1 MYILKKKSIFPL
13 IILFI
18 LSLVLHSFY
27 NFGIDDNYFATYF
40 NQLFVLN
47 NSNFLIMRFNTW
59 SSRIFIEFFL
69 SILAKFPVIWMVL
82 DSVIITIISVL
93 IPNLLIPNFKSLK
106 DNKKKLYYLIS
117 CCLTLL
123 FLYVN
128 FVSFITPGFI
138 ASTLNYIWPFSFG
151 LINLYLLKEYILT
164 NNVQVHLK
172 KIIFYLLFIFSF
184 IFAINMEIMSVVLFL
199 VYLCL
204 ILMLIKKNNSNLI
217 NKLNNVPKIMYIF
230 LVLSFLFILIH
241 LKCPGN
247 NVRFATETSRWLG
260 EYLSISVLN
269 KIDIGFTSVFYI
281 MLTRFDFI
289 MVYLLFAIL
298 GVYVSIIS
306 RKKIISLIASYPFLI
321 MSLIYLIRL
330 WDDKSNL
337 LFINIITNAFRP
349 STQAA
354 FHGLLANGFS
364 LPVILILFV
373 YLTIIISILLS
384 IIFIIKYRNKNI
396 GIQILILL
404 ILSFISQFVS
414 GNAPSSIMVYPQY
427 PGRYWII
434 FNGILMFPIGLM
446 IYDILENWKISIKKI
461 SKFN

>member
-1 MYILKKKSIFPL
+1 MNILKKKYTYPL

-18 LSLVLHSFY
+18 LSLFIHSFY
-27 NFGIDDNYFATYF
+27 NFGIDDNFFATYF

-47 NSNFLIMRFNTW
+47 NTNFLIIRFNTW
-59 SSRIFIEFFL
+59 SSRIIIEFFL
-69 SILAKFPVIWMVL
+69 SILSKFPVIWMIL
-82 DSVIITIISVL
+82 DSIIITIIPVL
-93 IPNLLIPNFKSLK
+93 IPNLLIHDFKSLK
-106 DNKKKLYYLIS
+106 DNKKELYYFIS

-164 NNVQVHLK
+164 DKVIGSFK
-172 KIIFYLLFIFSF
+172 KIIFYALFIFSF
-184 IFAINMEIMSVVLFL
+184 IFAINMEIISVVLFF

-217 NKLNNVPKIMYIF
+217 NKINKVPKIMYIF
-230 LVLSFLFILIH
+230 LFLSFLFILIH

-260 EYLSISVLN
+260 EYLSISILN

-298 GVYVSIIS
+298 GLYVSIIS
-306 RKKIISLIASYPFLI
+306 RKKIISFIASYPFLI

-337 LFINIITNAFRP
+337 IFINIITNAFRP
-349 STQAA
+349 HPAA
-354 FHGLLANGFS
+354 FHGLLANGLS
-364 LPVILILFV
+364 LSVILILFV

-414 GNAPSSIMVYPQY
+414 GNAPSSIMVYPEY

-446 IYDILENWKISIKKI
+446 IYDIFENWKISIKK
-461 SKFN
+461 N